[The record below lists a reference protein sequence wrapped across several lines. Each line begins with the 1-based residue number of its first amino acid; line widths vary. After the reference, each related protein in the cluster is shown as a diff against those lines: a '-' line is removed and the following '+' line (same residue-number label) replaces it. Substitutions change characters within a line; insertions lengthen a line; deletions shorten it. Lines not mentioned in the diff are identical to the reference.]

1 MDIPA
6 PASKQTYTQILKSTA
21 LIGGSSVIN
30 VGFSIIRNKAMAL
43 LLGPE
48 GVGLIGLYMSAS
60 DMAQTI
66 AGMGVNASGVRQ
78 IASAAGTGDK
88 ERIAT
93 TAIVLRRISVLL
105 GLVGA
110 LLLVALAAPIGRFT
124 FGDSQHTVGIM
135 LLSLAIFFQIVAGA
149 QSALIQGMREIS
161 SLARMSVLGAFF
173 STAISIPVIYFFGKD
188 GVVASLVGVAAAT
201 FATSW
206 WYSRKIRIQAAP
218 VSFERFRAESSSLLR
233 LGFIFMVSGVLT
245 FGSAY
250 AIRIIV
256 LNENGI
262 HAAGLYQAA
271 WALGGLYAGFILQAM
286 GTDFYPRLT
295 AVANDDNEC
304 NRLINE
310 QTQISIL
317 LAGPGLLATLTVAP
331 LVLRIFY
338 SPEFYAAADL
348 LRWICLG
355 MMLRIVAWPIGFIV
369 LAKGAEKIFFW
380 TEVAATIVHV
390 GLAWLLVRNFGTVGA
405 GIAFFGL
412 YAWHATLIYWI
423 ARRMSGFRW
432 SLANCRLVMIYLP
445 AAGLIFCAFQVLPL
459 WQATALGCVAA
470 LGTGLYSLKMLATL
484 LPPEAIPAAIRPWV
498 FRLVG

>member
-6 PASKQTYTQILKSTA
+6 SPANKRSYTQILKSTA

-48 GVGLIGLYMSAS
+48 GIGLMGLYMSTA
-60 DMAQTI
+60 DIAQTI
-66 AGMGVNASGVRQ
+66 AGMGVNPSGVRQ
-78 IASAAGTGDK
+78 IAAATGSNDA
-88 ERIAT
+88 EQIAR
-93 TAIVLRRISVLL
+93 TAMVLRRVSVLL

-110 LLLVALAAPIGRFT
+110 LLLFIFAAPIGRFT
-124 FGDSQHTVGIM
+124 FGDTKHTAGMM
-135 LLSLAIFFQIVAGA
+135 LLSLAIFFQIIAGG

-161 SLARMSVLGAFF
+161 SLARMNVLGAFY
-173 STAISIPVIYFFGKD
+173 STVISIPLIYFFGAD
-188 GVVASLVGVAAAT
+188 GVVASLVAVAAAM
-201 FATSW
+201 FVTSW
-206 WYSRKIRIQAAP
+206 WYSRNIRIRSVPLSLRQ
-218 VSFERFRAESSSLLR
+218 FRTETVSLLR
-233 LGFIFMVSGVLT
+233 LGLIFMISGVLT

-256 LNENGI
+256 LNENGF

-271 WALGGLYAGFILQAM
+271 WALGGLYAGFVLQAM

-295 AVANDDNEC
+295 AVANDDDEC

-310 QTQISIL
+310 QTQVSIL
-317 LAGPGLLATLTVAP
+317 LAGPGLLATLTLAP

-338 SPEFYAAADL
+338 SPEFYAATDL

-380 TEVAATIVHV
+380 TEVAATVVHV
-390 GLAWLLVRNFGTVGA
+390 GLAWLLVKNFGTVGA
-405 GIAFFGL
+405 GAAFFGL
-412 YAWHATLIYWI
+412 YAWHSILIYWI

-432 SLANCRLVMIYLP
+432 SADNRRLVMIFLP
-445 AAGLIFCAFQVLPL
+445 LAGVVYAAFQFLPF
-459 WQATALGCVAA
+459 WQAIALGCVATMA
-470 LGTGLYSLKMLATL
+470 TGLFSLRMLVTL
-484 LPPEAIPAAIRPWV
+484 IPPENLPAPIRSMV
-498 FRLVG
+498 ARFV